1 MRKILLTTVALVL
14 VAALPATS
22 PGTGIPVLDVSNL
35 TQNIVTALH
44 QVMAYTQQVSQYEL
58 QLQQYANQVKNTVA
72 PVAQV
77 WQAAQQTMN
86 GVLGTVSMFQN
97 GSQLQNYLNQYQNVN
112 YWLSASP
119 SAYTYQTAGSVAQ
132 KQANDAMV
140 KGIVQ
145 QQAQIQA
152 DAASLERLQ
161 AQAGSADGQMKALT
175 AANQLAALQQE
186 QLLQIR
192 ELLLQ
197 EQQALAARNA
207 TLANDEAMRE
217 AATKQFFNVP
227 IITINHTGWHHEL
240 IRHYAILLYQS
251 PFLRLHAGTASTGSK
266 ASGARASQ
274 AIAKKQGLLT
284 TAHGMGTMRNARRSA
299 STLVVACTARC
310 GERRSRRRLY
320 PQ

>member
-1 MRKILLTTVALVL
+1 MRKIVLTTVALVL
-14 VAALPATS
+14 VAVLPATS
-22 PGTGIPVLDVSNL
+22 PGTGIPVIDVSNL
-35 TQNIVTALH
+35 TQNLVTALH

-119 SAYTYQTAGSVAQ
+119 STYTYQTAGSVAQ

-152 DAASLERLQ
+152 DAANLEKLQ
-161 AQAGSADGQMKALT
+161 AQAGSADGQMKALM

-197 EQQALAARNA
+197 EQQALVARNS

-227 IITINHTGWHHEL
+227 IITINHTGW
-240 IRHYAILLYQS
+240 
-251 PFLRLHAGTASTGSK
+251 
-266 ASGARASQ
+266 
-274 AIAKKQGLLT
+274 
-284 TAHGMGTMRNARRSA
+284 
-299 STLVVACTARC
+299 
-310 GERRSRRRLY
+310 
-320 PQ
+320 

>member
-1 MRKILLTTVALVL
+1 MRKLLLTSVALVL

-35 TQNIVTALH
+35 VQNTTTALK
-44 QVMAYTQQVSQYEL
+44 QVQASAQMVQSYQL
-58 QLQQYANQVKNTVA
+58 QLQQYANMVKNTVA

-77 WQAAQQTMN
+77 WQTAQGTMN
-86 GVLGTVSMFQN
+86 GVLGTVNMFQN
-97 GSQLQNYLNQYQNVN
+97 GSQLQGYLSQFQNVN
-112 YWLSASP
+112 YWLSAPP
-119 SAYTYQTAGSVAQ
+119 SSYTYQTAGSVAQ

-152 DAASLERLQ
+152 DAANLERLQ
-161 AQAGSADGQMKALT
+161 SQAGSADGQMKALM
-175 AANQLAALQQE
+175 AANELAALQQE

-192 ELLLQ
+192 ALLVQ

-227 IITINHTGWHHEL
+227 VIQLNQTGWK
-240 IRHYAILLYQS
+240 
-251 PFLRLHAGTASTGSK
+251 P
-266 ASGARASQ
+266 
-274 AIAKKQGLLT
+274 
-284 TAHGMGTMRNARRSA
+284 
-299 STLVVACTARC
+299 
-310 GERRSRRRLY
+310 
-320 PQ
+320 